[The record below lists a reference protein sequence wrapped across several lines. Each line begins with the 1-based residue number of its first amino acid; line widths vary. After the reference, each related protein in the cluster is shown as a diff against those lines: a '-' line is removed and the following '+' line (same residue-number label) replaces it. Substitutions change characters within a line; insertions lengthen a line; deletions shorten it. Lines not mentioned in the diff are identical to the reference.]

1 MDANGRDSDVRPLL
15 TFICCFNELFCS
27 GDSTFCNSEGSNMF
41 ITNLVDGI
49 DQYKL
54 PEFEKVKV
62 FSHAIKSNYPLQVVT
77 AYRGN
82 WLLSGGDSGF
92 ARLFDR
98 RTGRLL
104 QQLDHGNGELQSCA
118 VSSID

>member
-1 MDANGRDSDVRPLL
+1 MNYFVA
-15 TFICCFNELFCS
+15 

-77 AYRGN
+77 G
-82 WLLSGGDSGF
+82 LSG
-92 ARLFDR
+92 
-98 RTGRLL
+98 
-104 QQLDHGNGELQSCA
+104 QLVAIWWRQRVCTT
-118 VSSID
+118 I